1 MSATHPKYS
10 HAHCL
15 NCEIGLE
22 PNAQYCPHCGQ
33 RVRDTPLP
41 VRAFLGDFFQDYF
54 TVDAKFF
61 RSIAML
67 LGNPGT
73 MTRIFNEGKRL
84 SFIAPFRLYIFV
96 SVAYFFLLAYTNRDS
111 NFDFF
116 NAPDPQYKAQ
126 LQAIDS
132 LIADTALYPNQSEL
146 REAIYQLRQ
155 ANQNALDSSDASNE
169 DFIID
174 LDEGDIDGSSS
185 LNQALT
191 ARWQRIKENPALY
204 KQAFFKSA
212 SVGAFFLL
220 PLFALLLMMSH
231 YRRSSF
237 YVNHLVFSVHFHT
250 YVFFIFSLYLL
261 LGLWS
266 EVLRHWLITLSTLFY
281 FVLTLRTIWSQWPK
295 SHVKKLLIVIFLA
308 LFAFCIYLA
317 FSVKPGENDVIAL
330 FVLGVSYL
338 TLSLMNAYSQ
348 GFLRSVMKTVM
359 IVPVYLFMLLFTLI
373 GVAIVG
379 IVLA

>member
-1 MSATHPKYS
+1 MSTTHHNNS
-10 HAHCL
+10 HTHCL
-15 NCEIGLE
+15 NCQFGLE
-22 PNAQYCPHCGQ
+22 PESQYCPNCGQ

-41 VRAFLGDFFQDYF
+41 VRDFVGDFFQDYF

-96 SVAYFFLLAYTNRDS
+96 SVAYFFFLAFTTRES
-111 NFDFF
+111 NFDFL
-116 NAPDPQYKAQ
+116 NATKAEPEAQ
-126 LQAIDS
+126 LLAIDS
-132 LIADTALYPNQSEL
+132 LIADTFLYANPPQLVEAINQVRRANQS
-146 REAIYQLRQ
+146 AIDSTL
-155 ANQNALDSSDASNE
+155 ASDNDITIELDSLE
-169 DFIID
+169 IV
-174 LDEGDIDGSSS
+174 GSAS

-191 ARWQRIKENPALY
+191 SRWQRIKKNPALY

-220 PLFALLLMMSH
+220 PLFALLLMILH

-250 YVFFIFSLYLL
+250 CMFFLFSLYLL

-266 EVLRHWLITLSTLFY
+266 VDVRHWLIAAFTLFY
-281 FVLTLRTIWSQWPK
+281 FASTLILIWRNRPRK
-295 SHVKKLLIVIFLA
+295 LLKKLLIFVLVLLFTLSIFLSLSGEA
-308 LFAFCIYLA
+308 GKGDVFAI
-317 FSVKPGENDVIAL
+317 
-330 FVLGVSYL
+330 FVLAVSYL
-338 TLSLMNAYSQ
+338 TLSLMNGYQQS
-348 GFLRSVMKTVM
+348 FLRSVFKSIV
-359 IVPVYLFMLLFTLI
+359 IVPAYLLLLLFTLI
-373 GVAIVG
+373 GVAIIG